1 MHTWGLNPSCSLWMW
16 FLRLDFEGKEV
27 LQILQLWS
35 LEIWE
40 VRADFDGNVLLQ
52 ISQVFLVFLLLLVEE
67 VELSFVEYSS
77 SSLISSSSKYS
88 ESIIPSLLSSSTSS

>member
-1 MHTWGLNPSCSLWMW
+1 M
-16 FLRLDFEGKEV
+16 
-27 LQILQLWS
+27 
-35 LEIWE
+35 WE

-52 ISQVFLVFLLLLVEE
+52 ISQFFLVFLSLLEE
-67 VELSFVEYSS
+67 VELLSFVEFSS